1 MFAEAITHLEKGG
14 RLNFPRGLAHRWEG
28 TFSLSHPSWLFA
40 VLQQY
45 RDDTGGCALLP
56 PPSPD
61 ERERCG
67 GSRMALLTAIY
78 SGLAWR
84 TLLPSPRLARGNQMN
99 AGSKN
104 LLLICMFSPCSLIIN
119 KQPQREALRALFIE
133 LSRGS
138 HCQSVLSSPSL
149 SSSFFPSRF
158 PPL

>member
-1 MFAEAITHLEKGG
+1 VVWRIAGKAPSASAI
-14 RLNFPRGLAHRWEG
+14 PRG
-28 TFSLSHPSWLFA
+28 SLQCSSNTGMTLGAVPSF
-40 VLQQY
+40 
-45 RDDTGGCALLP
+45 P